1 MIYNSTSEERIQTL
15 INGNEKLS
23 TGMAFLQLMEEQ
35 QILTGGVESAIVG
48 GAVRDVFFHNQNPND
63 IDVFLYRARV
73 APLMSRNYVQYV
85 RDIDFGR
92 AREEILMWLE
102 DQDIEHES
110 LLSERAAEY
119 FGGQR
124 FLDILSF
131 EWNGVNIQI
140 MIPNGDMNTSPL
152 GLDGLLDT
160 MPTYSKL
167 CLTLDTFAS
176 TNAGFASQFL
186 EEKPLCITADIA
198 YLRNKFPDERFIRFS
213 NSGNL
218 VTYVFGRSN
227 TVTGRISDLGRTLD
241 EVAPVPTNLS
251 LLLPEVQRVLGENA
265 AIGTYHPPE
274 NTRRFVGNGSSP
286 AREASALWSAFES
299 ARSSANPRTVA
310 DHRSTQS
317 RFSSMSAESFAVSSN
332 PYSPWFGTR

>member
-1 MIYNSTSEERIQTL
+1 MIYTSTSEERIQTL

-63 IDVFLYRARV
+63 IDVFLYRTRV
-73 APLMSRNYVQYV
+73 TPLMSPHYVQYV

-131 EWNGVNIQI
+131 EWRGVNIQI

-160 MPTYSKL
+160 MPTYSKV
-167 CLTLDTFAS
+167 CLTLDTFAA
-176 TNAGFASQFL
+176 TNAGFTSQFL

-198 YLRNKFPDERFIRFS
+198 YLRNKFPDENYIRFA
-213 NSGNL
+213 NSASL
-218 VTYVFGRSN
+218 VNHVFGRRHV
-227 TVTGRISDLGRTLD
+227 VTGRISDLGRTLD
-241 EVAPVPTNLS
+241 EVGLVPTTINI
-251 LLLPEVQRVLGENA
+251 LLPEAQRILGESACVGNL
-265 AIGTYHPPE
+265 HPSE

-299 ARSSANPRTVA
+299 ARRSASPRAETHAISRTSRATRDEVFVPS
-310 DHRSTQS
+310 RS
-317 RFSSMSAESFAVSSN
+317 FESD
-332 PYSPWFGTR
+332 SPWFGTR